1 MYQITAF
8 AIFILILLLSTIIY
22 KIYHRVTHN
31 IIVNRVNDEF
41 QELLSENNH
50 NLDYEHMDD
59 FMSKHYDVIDD
70 IEIALDENNK
80 IVYTLIFREFV

>member
-1 MYQITAF
+1 MFQITAF
-8 AIFILILLLSTIIY
+8 AIFILILLVMTIIY

-41 QELLSENNH
+41 QELLYENNH
-50 NLDYEHMDD
+50 NLDYHHMDD

-70 IEIALDENNK
+70 IEMELDENNNMT
-80 IVYTLIFREFV
+80 YTLIFREFV